1 MNNADTLQNITR
13 MQSQMK
19 KLDELYAN
27 TLNEIKRLE
36 GILASYEVHA
46 YFSKQEI
53 EHQTQLK
60 LSSEGKIKDLT
71 ALKYSIF
78 NEQLELGRVIMCELH
93 AINY

>member
-1 MNNADTLQNITR
+1 MNNADTLQNIAR

-19 KLDELYAN
+19 QLDELYAN
-27 TLNEIKRLE
+27 TLNEINRLSAMAE
-36 GILASYEVHA
+36 NNDVYE
-46 YFSKQEI
+46 FLSK
-53 EHQTQLK
+53 K
-60 LSSEGKIKDLT
+60 KINDLT